1 MFESLK
7 HHIPKRI
14 GEEKEMSF
22 AVLIPLIKKGDEYH
36 VLFEVRA
43 KHLNKQPGEVCF
55 PGGKVEP
62 GESTYEA
69 AVRETM
75 EELFVKKETIQVY
88 GALDYLLTPYQT
100 RIEPF
105 LAELH
110 DYHGQFSRDEVDSV
124 FTVPLDFFLENEPE
138 YYSNVLMTKPQ
149 KNFPFADIPNGENYP
164 WAKGKNEVCLYRYKK
179 HVIWGM
185 TARLLLYNIQYIR
198 D

>member
-22 AVLIPLIKKGDEYH
+22 AVLIPLIKKGDGYH

-75 EELFVKKETIQVY
+75 EELFVEKETIQVY

-105 LAELH
+105 LAELR

-149 KNFPFADIPNGENYP
+149 KISLLPTFQTGRTTRGQ
-164 WAKGKNEVCLYRYKK
+164 KGKMKFVY
-179 HVIWGM
+179 
-185 TARLLLYNIQYIR
+185 TAIKSM
-198 D
+198 